1 MDRSGSGA
9 AGLRLYSTT
18 VLKREVPK
26 IVDAEARRGEVVDA
40 VFRIIAVDGLERAS
54 LREVADEAGLAVG
67 SVRHYFAS
75 SEELLGYSF
84 ATVIDRIIFRVSRAL
99 DTVEQH
105 TAGTVEHHE
114 AVLTLLCELLPLD
127 EERAVDAY
135 VWMAF
140 KNAARIRPFL
150 AAEADRSH
158 RGVAAVVGRLV
169 TDLVPDDGNGQQ
181 SLVIEAE
188 RLLATIDGLCM
199 HALLQPEWMTAQ
211 MCRDV
216 LERHIAG
223 MSAGQAVNVRQ
234 LRE

>member
-1 MDRSGSGA
+1 M
-9 AGLRLYSTT
+9 
-18 VLKREVPK
+18 PK
-26 IVDAEARRGEVVDA
+26 IVDAGVRRGEVVDA

-75 SEELLGYSF
+75 SEELLTYSF
-84 ATVIDRIIFRVSRAL
+84 ATVVDRIILRLSDAL
-99 DTVEQH
+99 AKLE
-105 TAGTVEHHE
+105 ALPPGTPGHHE
-114 AVLTLLCELLPLD
+114 AVLTLLGELLPLD
-127 EERAVDAY
+127 EQRAVDAC

-169 TDLVPDDGNGQQ
+169 TALVQDDGGGQH

-188 RLLATIDGLCM
+188 RLLAIIDGLCM

-216 LERHIAG
+216 LERHLAG
-223 MSAGQAVNVRQ
+223 MRAGQFR
-234 LRE
+234 

>member
-1 MDRSGSGA
+1 M
-9 AGLRLYSTT
+9 
-18 VLKREVPK
+18 PK

-75 SEELLGYSF
+75 SEELLSYSF
-84 ATVIDRIIFRVSRAL
+84 ATVVDRILLRLSDAL
-99 DTVEQH
+99 AKLE
-105 TAGTVEHHE
+105 ALPMGSPEYHE
-114 AVLTLLCELLPLD
+114 AVLTLLGELLPLD
-127 EERAVDAY
+127 EQRAVDAC

-169 TDLVPDDGNGQQ
+169 TMLVPDGGSGQH
-181 SLVIEAE
+181 SLVTEAE

-216 LERHIAG
+216 LGQHLAS
-223 MSAGQAVNVRQ
+223 MSAGQPVNVGQ
-234 LRE
+234 HRE

>member
-1 MDRSGSGA
+1 M
-9 AGLRLYSTT
+9 
-18 VLKREVPK
+18 PK
-26 IVDAEARRGEVVDA
+26 IVDAEVRRGEVVDA

-75 SEELLGYSF
+75 SEELLTYSF
-84 ATVIDRIIFRVSRAL
+84 ATVVDRILLRLSDAL
-99 DTVEQH
+99 AALEQL
-105 TAGTVEHHE
+105 APGTSEHHE
-114 AVLTLLCELLPLD
+114 AVLTLLGELLPLD
-127 EERAVDAY
+127 EQRAVDAC

-169 TDLVPDDGNGQQ
+169 TELVPEGGNGQH
-181 SLVIEAE
+181 SLVVEAE
-188 RLLATIDGLCM
+188 RLLAAIDGLCM

-216 LERHIAG
+216 LEQHLAG
-223 MSAGQAVNVRQ
+223 MSAGQPVNVRQ
-234 LRE
+234 HRE